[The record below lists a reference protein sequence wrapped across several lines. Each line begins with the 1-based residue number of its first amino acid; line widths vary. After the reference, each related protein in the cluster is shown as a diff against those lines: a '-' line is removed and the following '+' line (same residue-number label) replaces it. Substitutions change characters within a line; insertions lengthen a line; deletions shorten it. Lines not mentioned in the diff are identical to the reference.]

1 MPLFQSLKIKK
12 INCDLKNIKNL
23 KNISKQFNYTSIKN
37 NMIEESTIDISA
49 RKIEEE
55 PPTQNEDAF
64 AEYLYPKVHGSNS
77 SSIEKVE
84 KLNMVMDDL
93 ASTYGKIKNLNF

>member
-1 MPLFQSLKIKK
+1 
-12 INCDLKNIKNL
+12 
-23 KNISKQFNYTSIKN
+23 
-37 NMIEESTIDISA
+37 MIEESTIDISA

-77 SSIEKVE
+77 SS
-84 KLNMVMDDL
+84 L
-93 ASTYGKIKNLNF
+93 

>member
-49 RKIEEE
+49 RKIE
-55 PPTQNEDAF
+55 
-64 AEYLYPKVHGSNS
+64 
-77 SSIEKVE
+77 
-84 KLNMVMDDL
+84 
-93 ASTYGKIKNLNF
+93 